1 MPLASW
7 LNSYPELSSSRSV
20 WAFQVLCKLIC
31 VYGIATDIKAQYS
44 TSLHIDFNIYG
55 GFLVYKDCKVFEL
68 YFLSIKLYT
77 ILILITEDLKHEK
90 LNHTHSVTRTRKFY
104 RMLFNQRCWEDNQ
117 RIILSAFASGIIWQC
132 SHWYFN

>member
-1 MPLASW
+1 MLPAFW

-31 VYGIATDIKAQYS
+31 VYGIATDIKAQHS
-44 TSLHIDFNIYG
+44 TSLHIDFDIYG
-55 GFLVYKDCKVFEL
+55 GFLVYKDCKVFKL
-68 YFLSIKLYT
+68 YFLSIKVYNL
-77 ILILITEDLKHEK
+77 LILIYEDLKHEK
-90 LNHTHSVTRTRKFY
+90 LNHTHSITRTRKFY